1 MAKQGF
7 RIAKEIKDEIINK
20 LKHDG
25 LSLSDVAKQYGISD
39 KTIYNWLGTKAKG
52 TVSLLEHNRLRKE
65 NEQLKQL
72 IGDITLKLSAQEK
85 GAPDAKQNGTRRV
98 CNHQSSVSV
107 LCPQTTH
114 QRLAYEAID

>member
-25 LSLSDVAKQYGISD
+25 WSVADAAKQYGISD

-52 TVSLLEHNRLRKE
+52 SVSLLEFNRIKKE
-65 NEQLKQL
+65 NHQLKQL

-85 GAPDAKQNGTRRV
+85 RG
-98 CNHQSSVSV
+98 
-107 LCPQTTH
+107 
-114 QRLAYEAID
+114 

>member
-25 LSLSDVAKQYGISD
+25 LSVADAAKQYGISD
-39 KTIYNWLGTKAKG
+39 KTIYNWLGTNAKG
-52 TVSLLEHNRLRKE
+52 SVSLLEFNRIKKE
-65 NEQLKQL
+65 NDQLKQL

-85 GAPDAKQNGTRRV
+85 RG
-98 CNHQSSVSV
+98 
-107 LCPQTTH
+107 
-114 QRLAYEAID
+114 

>member
-7 RIAKEIKDEIINK
+7 RIATEIKNEIISK

-25 LSLSDVAKQYGISD
+25 LSVMDAAKQYGISD

-52 TVSLLEHNRLRKE
+52 SVSLIEFNKIKKE
-65 NEQLKQL
+65 NDQLKQL

-85 GAPDAKQNGTRRV
+85 RG
-98 CNHQSSVSV
+98 
-107 LCPQTTH
+107 
-114 QRLAYEAID
+114 

>member
-25 LSLSDVAKQYGISD
+25 LSVLDAAKQYGISD

-52 TVSLLEHNRLRKE
+52 SVSLLEFNRIKKE
-65 NEQLKQL
+65 NDQLKQL

-85 GAPDAKQNGTRRV
+85 RG
-98 CNHQSSVSV
+98 
-107 LCPQTTH
+107 
-114 QRLAYEAID
+114 

>member
-20 LKHDG
+20 LKHNG
-25 LSLSDVAKQYGISD
+25 LSVADAAKQYGISD

-52 TVSLLEHNRLRKE
+52 SVSLLEFNRIKKE
-65 NEQLKQL
+65 NDQLKQL

-85 GAPDAKQNGTRRV
+85 RG
-98 CNHQSSVSV
+98 
-107 LCPQTTH
+107 
-114 QRLAYEAID
+114 

>member
-7 RIAKEIKDEIINK
+7 RIAVEIKNEIISK

-25 LSLSDVAKQYGISD
+25 LSVMDAAKQYGISD

-52 TVSLLEHNRLRKE
+52 SVSLLEFNRVKKE
-65 NEQLKQL
+65 NDQLKQL

-85 GAPDAKQNGTRRV
+85 RG
-98 CNHQSSVSV
+98 
-107 LCPQTTH
+107 
-114 QRLAYEAID
+114 

>member
-7 RIAKEIKDEIINK
+7 RIAKEIKDESMNK

-25 LSLSDVAKQYGISD
+25 LSVADAAKQYGISD

-52 TVSLLEHNRLRKE
+52 SVSLLEHNKLKKE

-85 GAPDAKQNGTRRV
+85 RG
-98 CNHQSSVSV
+98 
-107 LCPQTTH
+107 
-114 QRLAYEAID
+114 

>member
-20 LKHDG
+20 LKHGG
-25 LSLSDVAKQYGISD
+25 LSVADASKQYGISD

-52 TVSLLEHNRLRKE
+52 SVSLLEFNRIKKE
-65 NEQLKQL
+65 NDQLKQL

-85 GAPDAKQNGTRRV
+85 RV
-98 CNHQSSVSV
+98 
-107 LCPQTTH
+107 
-114 QRLAYEAID
+114 

>member
-7 RIAKEIKDEIINK
+7 RIAVEIKNEIISK

-25 LSLSDVAKQYGISD
+25 LSVLDAAKQYGVSD

-52 TVSLLEHNRLRKE
+52 SVSLIEFNKIKKE
-65 NEQLKQL
+65 NDQLKQL

-85 GAPDAKQNGTRRV
+85 RD
-98 CNHQSSVSV
+98 
-107 LCPQTTH
+107 
-114 QRLAYEAID
+114 

>member
-25 LSLSDVAKQYGISD
+25 LSVADAAKQYGISD

-52 TVSLLEHNRLRKE
+52 SVSLLEFNRIKKE
-65 NEQLKQL
+65 NDQLKQL

-85 GAPDAKQNGTRRV
+85 RG
-98 CNHQSSVSV
+98 
-107 LCPQTTH
+107 
-114 QRLAYEAID
+114 

>member
-25 LSLSDVAKQYGISD
+25 LSVMDAAKQYGISD

-52 TVSLLEHNRLRKE
+52 SVSLLEFNRIKKE
-65 NEQLKQL
+65 NDQLKQL

-85 GAPDAKQNGTRRV
+85 RG
-98 CNHQSSVSV
+98 
-107 LCPQTTH
+107 
-114 QRLAYEAID
+114 